1 MQPEAWRSEC
11 HPDDSAAAGYI
22 FAMSKAEIF
31 AEIPKLTQEERLEI
45 RLKLAELDG
54 TGWLD
59 EPLRR
64 PPCRK

>member
-31 AEIPKLTQEERLEI
+31 AEIPKLTQEERL
-45 RLKLAELDG
+45 
-54 TGWLD
+54 
-59 EPLRR
+59 
-64 PPCRK
+64 